1 MTTYLYNGSYYST
14 TITKI
19 ALSWVETCCINSIWA
34 RVPFDLTYPWV
45 CIKRTPFVIFNKQML
60 YYEYPL
66 DTFFRFNGQMM
77 CTFYYRDWCLC
88 TRIIRARWIS
98 TYFLYSKTLFQICGT
113 ICDEW
118 NPCWLAQFWCAFIFL
133 KCLKFLRKDLFSV
146 SHLSYKR
153 SRQFSSYE
161 IYLRINYDT
170 KESYII
176 SFKIRYKKS
185 EAKYT
190 KEWIRRP
197 FWVNL
202 VVLWMQT
209 FDVSHD
215 CPRSL

>member
-1 MTTYLYNGSYYST
+1 MYFL
-14 TITKI
+14 
-19 ALSWVETCCINSIWA
+19 LSWLMS
-34 RVPFDLTYPWV
+34 
-45 CIKRTPFVIFNKQML
+45 
-60 YYEYPL
+60 
-66 DTFFRFNGQMM
+66 
-77 CTFYYRDWCLC
+77 
-88 TRIIRARWIS
+88 
-98 TYFLYSKTLFQICGT
+98 LYSNYPCTVDINILFVFKDLISNMRHDMRWMKSLLVST
-113 ICDEW
+113 V
-118 NPCWLAQFWCAFIFL
+118 WCAFSLL
-133 KCLKFLRKDLFSV
+133 KCLKFLKKDVFSG

-161 IYLRINYDT
+161 IYRRINYDT
-170 KESYII
+170 KESYVI

-190 KEWIRRP
+190 KEWIRRS